1 MPESCSQSDR
11 GSYAVTDSL
20 RLDNL
25 IERIAGLLPRMSG
38 PAAVELRK
46 NLRAMLT
53 SALASMDLVTR
64 EEFDVQTTVLARTR
78 ARLEELERQVAALE
92 QALGRPPAPPGG

>member
-1 MPESCSQSDR
+1 MTE
-11 GSYAVTDSL
+11 SL

-25 IERIAGLLPRMSG
+25 IERIAGLMPRMSG
-38 PAAVELRK
+38 PAATELRK

-53 SALASMDLVTR
+53 NALASMDLVTR
-64 EEFDVQTTVLARTR
+64 EEFDVQTAVLARTR
-78 ARLEELERQVAALE
+78 ARLEELEKQVAALE